1 MQSNHADIDYATDDL
16 ACELETV
23 VQCRLAGRVHRF
35 CLVRVDGGV
44 ILRGYSRS
52 YYAKQL
58 AQHEVMQATELPIL
72 ANEIEVG
79 QAMRTDRA
87 LSDQDRV

>member
-1 MQSNHADIDYATDDL
+1 MKMQSNHAGMDFAMNDL
-16 ACELETV
+16 TCQLEEV
-23 VQCRLAGRVHRF
+23 VQCRLAGRIHRF

-44 ILRGYSRS
+44 ILRGYSRT

-72 ANEIEVG
+72 ANEIEV
-79 QAMRTDRA
+79 
-87 LSDQDRV
+87 V